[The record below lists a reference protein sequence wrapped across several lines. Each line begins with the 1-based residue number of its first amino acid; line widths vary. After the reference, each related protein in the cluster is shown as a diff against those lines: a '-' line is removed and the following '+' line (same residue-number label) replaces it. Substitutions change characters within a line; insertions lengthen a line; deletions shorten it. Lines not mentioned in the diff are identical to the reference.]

1 MLATAFLPATVT
13 SVTVVHSDG
22 ASVAVP
28 IADGMIAA
36 RVSPGDRIYL
46 LIDGR
51 RHLALTIRNRTR

>member
-22 ASVAVP
+22 ARVAVP
-28 IADGMIAA
+28 IAA